1 MGLLDDTKQR
11 LLAELDEAKQHL
23 LKDQLPQDVEN
34 MVLGKTAGQDQF
46 VLLGRSIGKVMGFRI
61 LRSGETGF
69 PHLELTFTDRG
80 IYFYNGQEILGG
92 TNATYQGFLD
102 QDLVF
107 YGQGNGMSVAE
118 TDPRTSSTWC
128 TEGVAKLEPNLT
140 GAGTYRG
147 SILYRWA
154 PGPFAVLNPM
164 PAVFELVINNWGITH
179 GTIWRWVQPDSST
192 DTSETTSA
200 DSTSGGAT
208 PA

>member
-1 MGLLDDTKQR
+1 MGFLDDEKER
-11 LLAELDEAKQHL
+11 LLQDLDATRERL
-23 LKDQLPQDVEN
+23 LKSRPQLAAKPVFQSP
-34 MVLGKTAGQDQF
+34 TGQDQF
-46 VLLGRSIGKVMGFRI
+46 VLLGQSIGKVMGFRI

-80 IYFYNGQEILGG
+80 IYYFDGQEILGG

-102 QDLVF
+102 SSLVF

-118 TDPRTSSTWC
+118 TSPRTSATWM

-154 PGPFAVLNPM
+154 PDGPFAVLNPM
-164 PAVFELVINNWGITH
+164 PAVFELTIDNWGITH
-179 GTIWRWVQPDSST
+179 GTIWRWA
-192 DTSETTSA
+192 E
-200 DSTSGGAT
+200 
-208 PA
+208 PAAAPPAAPA

>member
-1 MGLLDDTKQR
+1 MGFLDSEMQR
-11 LLAELDEAKQHL
+11 LLQDLDETKERL
-23 LKDQLPQDVEN
+23 LKSGLSEVKKLAFPPGAAD
-34 MVLGKTAGQDQF
+34 QDQF
-46 VLLGRSIGKVMGFRI
+46 ELLGQSIGKVMGFRI

-80 IYFYNGQEILGG
+80 IYYFNGQEILGG

-102 QDLVF
+102 DSLIF

-118 TDPRTSSTWC
+118 ADPRTSATWV

-154 PGPFAVLNPM
+154 ANGPFAVLNPM
-164 PAVFELVINNWGITH
+164 PAVFQLTIDNWGITH
-179 GTIWRWVQPDSST
+179 GTIWRWVQSSST
-192 DTSETTSA
+192 AAGTGASDTQ
-200 DSTSGGAT
+200 G
-208 PA
+208 

>member
-1 MGLLDDTKQR
+1 MGVLEDLK
-11 LLAELDEAKQHL
+11 AEL
-23 LKDQLPQDVEN
+23 LKDVSDGVTDLVF
-34 MVLGKTAGQDQF
+34 GKTSQIQDQF
-46 VLLGRSIGKVMGFRI
+46 VILGRSIGKVMGFRI
-61 LRSGETGF
+61 NRSGETGF
-69 PHLELTFTDRG
+69 PNLELTFTDRG

-107 YGQGNGMSVAE
+107 YGQGNGMSVAV
-118 TDPRTSSTWC
+118 TDPRTSATWF

-164 PAVFELVINNWGITH
+164 PAVFELTIDNLGITH
-179 GTIWRWVQPDSST
+179 GTIWRWVQPTSS
-192 DTSETTSA
+192 DNAGETTSGA
-200 DSTSGGAT
+200 DSGGAT
-208 PA
+208 NG

>member
-1 MGLLDDTKQR
+1 MGVLDSIKQD
-11 LLAELDEAKQHL
+11 LLADIDEAKQKL
-23 LKDQLPQDVEN
+23 IKDIGVDDAKSLAALAKPS
-34 MVLGKTAGQDQF
+34 GKQDQF

-80 IYFYNGQEILGG
+80 LYFYNGQTIPGG
-92 TNATYQGFLD
+92 TNATYTGFLD
-102 QDLVF
+102 QELVF
-107 YGQGNGMSVAE
+107 YGQGNGMSVAV
-118 TDPRTSSTWC
+118 TDPRTEATWL

-164 PAVFELVINNWGITH
+164 PAVFELTITNLGITH
-179 GTIWRWVQPDSST
+179 GTIWRWVQPETGDES
-192 DTSETTSA
+192 DETT
-200 DSTSGGAT
+200 
-208 PA
+208 